1 MAKTKVKFA
10 HDTEGGT
17 KMSIQ
22 AKGNAPVAT
31 GMPRQPAPDV
41 ISNPRSGGAGY
52 GMSGGAVNPSRAPV
66 GSVRSKL
73 AQNLLDSTDDDG
85 VLDHIIKNGTARQ
98 DDSITGQLRTIV
110 EGSVPIHP
118 AMSSAPKAALPGRA
132 ASVPVP
138 KAAAPKA
145 SAANAQYNADMAQAT
160 KSGAKAT
167 PGQVV
172 VSTKL
177 S

>member
-1 MAKTKVKFA
+1 MAKMKKFSK
-10 HDTEGGT
+10 DMKGGGPV
-17 KMSIQ
+17 Q
-22 AKGNAPVAT
+22 AKAAGDLSAT

-41 ISNPRSGGAGY
+41 ISAPRSGGAGY
-52 GMSGGAVNPSRAPV
+52 GMSGGAVNPSRVPV
-66 GSVRSKL
+66 GAVRSKL

-110 EGSVPIHP
+110 EGAVPIHP
-118 AMSSAPKAALPGRA
+118 AMSSAPKAALPAVKYGA
-132 ASVPVP
+132 PAPMP
-138 KAAAPKA
+138 AKPKA
-145 SAANAQYNADMAQAT
+145 SASNAKYNADMAAAT

-167 PGQVV
+167 PGQLAA
-172 VSTKL
+172 STKL